1 MKQILNY
8 IPITDTIATAG
19 QPTKKQ
25 FKTIAQNGYEVVI
38 NLAMHN
44 RGALKEED
52 KIVTK
57 NGMLYFH
64 IPIIWEKPSIER
76 LKVFLSLLESLQKQ
90 NKKVFIH
97 CIMNYRASVFV
108 YKYKQTVLKDKHAK
122 LIAPK
127 AFKPNKVWRAII
139 KAKL

>member
-1 MKQILNY
+1 MNKIVNY
-8 IPITDTIATAG
+8 RKINDQIATSG

-25 FKTIAQNGYEVVI
+25 FKTIAQNGYDVVI

-57 NGMLYFH
+57 NGMNYIH
-64 IPIIWEKPSIER
+64 IPVVWEAPTLEN
-76 LKVFLSLLESLQKQ
+76 LKLFCATLQMCEQQ

-97 CIMNYRASVFV
+97 CIKNYRVSMFIFMYRKFIRNEKKV
-108 YKYKQTVLKDKHAK
+108 VLDIPDNHK
-122 LIAPK
+122 PK
-127 AFKPNKVWRAII
+127 KVW
-139 KAKL
+139 KKLLEAKI

>member
-1 MKQILNY
+1 MKKIVNYRKINDQIV
-8 IPITDTIATAG
+8 TSG

-25 FKTIAQNGYEVVI
+25 FKTIAQNGYDVVI

-57 NGMLYFH
+57 NGMVYYH
-64 IPIIWEKPSIER
+64 IPVVWKAPTIEN
-76 LKVFLSLLESLQKQ
+76 LKLFCATLQMLEQQ

-97 CIMNYRASVFV
+97 CIMNYRASMFIYM
-108 YKYKQTVLKDKHAK
+108 YKKHILKEENAVLDIPDDHK
-122 LIAPK
+122 PK
-127 AFKPNKVWRAII
+127 KVWQ
-139 KAKL
+139 KLLEAKI